1 MLSTTSSGKPIA
13 SKAHARS
20 GNAPGVFVR
29 GLHRAPPAANLATNE
44 GVTMRYL
51 LVGIAAT
58 LAVTGVADAET
69 VIIHAGRLISDASSA
84 AAGPS
89 TITVI
94 DGKITAISSG
104 LKPAEPGV
112 KLIDLS
118 TKTVLPGLIDS
129 HVHLS
134 SDPGGDF
141 RSEAV
146 DPDEWGVVVGAK
158 NARITVRAGF
168 TTVRDLGS
176 AQLVGF
182 VLRDGTA
189 KGLIPGPRILSSGP
203 AISIIGGHGD
213 VSGFR
218 PEVNAALDG
227 NNTCTGPDACAARV
241 REASKRG
248 ADVIKITATGGV
260 LSQQGRGLGK
270 HFTDAE
276 MSAVVS
282 TAHGL
287 GLKVAAHAHGAS
299 GVEGAARAG
308 VDSIEH
314 GTFTDANGLKVM
326 KANGTYMVPTLMAFT
341 GIRERLGKNIYTPTV
356 ETKVRETLKSVG
368 LALKAAREQG
378 VAIAFGTDSGVFEHG
393 RNAQELALMVE
404 LGGLTPSQAIATA
417 TTGAAKLLGI
427 ENEAGRIAIGYSA
440 DIIAVTGDP
449 LTNVRILE
457 KVDFVMVR
465 GRVIE

>member
-1 MLSTTSSGKPIA
+1 MMRNFLIGMAAALAASGTA
-13 SKAHARS
+13 
-20 GNAPGVFVR
+20 G
-29 GLHRAPPAANLATNE
+29 
-44 GVTMRYL
+44 
-51 LVGIAAT
+51 
-58 LAVTGVADAET
+58 AET
-69 VIIHAGRLISDASSA
+69 IIIHAGRLISDASTT

-104 LKPAEPGV
+104 LKPAEQGT

-134 SDPGGDF
+134 GDPGGDY
-141 RSEAV
+141 RNEAV

-158 NARITVRAGF
+158 NARLSALAGF

-176 AQLVGF
+176 APLVGF

-189 KGLIPGPRILSSGP
+189 KGFIPGPRILSAGT

-227 NNTCTGPDACAARV
+227 NNTCTGPVQCAARV

-260 LSQQGRGLGK
+260 LSQQGRGLGQ
-270 HFTDAE
+270 HFTDDE
-276 MSAVVS
+276 MSAIVS

-287 GLKVAAHAHGAS
+287 GLKVAAHAHGAR
-299 GVEGAARAG
+299 GIEGAAKAG

-314 GTFTDANGLKVM
+314 GTFADLAALKVM
-326 KANGTYMVPTLMAFT
+326 KANGSYMVPTLMAFT

-356 ETKVRETLKSVG
+356 EAKVRETLKSVG
-368 LALKAAREQG
+368 VALKSAREMG
-378 VAIAFGTDSGVFEHG
+378 VPIAFGTDSGVFEHG
-393 RNAQELALMVE
+393 RNAQEFAQMVE
-404 LGGLTPSQAIATA
+404 LGGLTPAQAIATA
-417 TTGAAKLLGI
+417 TTGAAKLLGL
-427 ENEAGRIAIGYSA
+427 ENEVGRIAVGYSA

-449 LTNVRILE
+449 IANVRALE

>member
-1 MLSTTSSGKPIA
+1 MMRNLLFGMAAALAASGTA
-13 SKAHARS
+13 
-20 GNAPGVFVR
+20 G
-29 GLHRAPPAANLATNE
+29 
-44 GVTMRYL
+44 
-51 LVGIAAT
+51 
-58 LAVTGVADAET
+58 AET
-69 VIIHAGRLISDASSA
+69 VIIHAGRLISDASTA

-89 TITVI
+89 TITVV

-104 LKPAEPGV
+104 LKPAEQGI

-134 SDPGGDF
+134 GDPGGDY
-141 RSEAV
+141 RNEAV
-146 DPDEWGVVVGAK
+146 DPNEWGVVVGAK
-158 NARITVRAGF
+158 NARLSALAGF
-168 TTVRDLGS
+168 TTVRDMGS
-176 AQLVGF
+176 APLVGF

-189 KGLIPGPRILSSGP
+189 KGFIPGSRILSAGT

-227 NNTCTGPDACAARV
+227 NNTCTGAQQCAARV

-260 LSQQGRGLGK
+260 LSQQGRGLGQ
-270 HFTDAE
+270 HFTDEE
-276 MSAVVS
+276 MSAIVS

-287 GLKVAAHAHGAS
+287 GLKVAAHAHGAR
-299 GVEGAARAG
+299 GIEGAAKAG

-314 GTFTDANGLKVM
+314 GTFADLAALKVM
-326 KANGTYMVPTLMAFT
+326 KANGSYMVPTLMAFT

-356 ETKVRETLKSVG
+356 EAKVRETLKSVG
-368 LALKAAREQG
+368 VALKSAREMG
-378 VAIAFGTDSGVFEHG
+378 VPIAFGTDSGVFEHG
-393 RNAQELALMVE
+393 RNAQEFAQMVE
-404 LGGLTPSQAIATA
+404 LGGLTPAQAIATA
-417 TTGAAKLLGI
+417 TTGAAKLLGL
-427 ENEAGRIAIGYSA
+427 ENEIGKIAPGYSA
-440 DIIAVTGDP
+440 DIIAVASDP
-449 LTNVRILE
+449 LTNVRTLE
-457 KVDFVMVR
+457 KIDFVMVR